1 MEIYQAGDAEIRFD
15 FFGRDDWGKFSFP
28 VWYGIPVKVRW
39 RGYRFDFNL
48 RGGWKWIAGA
58 KEVWPDSQEMLKRTD
73 ANGLMYYGVE
83 TYASDYDLIKNF
95 YIPYNNVYTF
105 DLFPARRLE
114 EAHVKA
120 ALEAM
125 DAFSR
130 EAGSLARKAASERPR
145 DFLRMVHRKSAK
157 ALARE
162 SALLRRIMGTELPVL
177 PPDTIDVDYEV
188 IPVVVTDGCDSRC
201 RFCSFKTRGALHVRD
216 EENIRT
222 QVARLKDLYRDDLVN
237 YNSVVLGQNDALAGG
252 EKIVTAAA
260 KIAYEGLNLAASFHK
275 GPANLFM
282 FGSVDPFLKAGN
294 PFFENLNRLPFRTFI
309 NIGIE
314 SFDQETLSLLGKPP
328 GAEKTKEA
336 FRKMLAVNRQWQN
349 ITVSCNL
356 VMGTDLPRRHL
367 EGVKRALA
375 EEATVRDRGTAFL
388 SPLFGRAGR
397 REIIAEF
404 IGVKRSSHLPVYI
417 YLAQKL

>member
-1 MEIYQAGDAEIRFD
+1 MERYQVGDAEILFD

-58 KEVWPDSQEMLKRTD
+58 KDVWPDSQEMLKRTD

-95 YIPYNNVYTF
+95 YIPYNNVYKF
-105 DLFPARRLE
+105 DVFPARRLE
-114 EAHVKA
+114 EAHVKN

-130 EAGSLARKAASERPR
+130 EAGRFAREAASERPR
-145 DFLRMVHRKSAK
+145 DFLRKVHLKSGK
-157 ALARE
+157 ALAEE
-162 SALLRRIMGTELPVL
+162 SALLRRIMGTEIPVL

-188 IPVVVTDGCDSRC
+188 IPIIVADGCDYNC
-201 RFCSFKTRGALHVRD
+201 RFCSFKTRGALQVRG
-216 EENIRT
+216 ENDIRT
-222 QVARLKDLYRDDLVN
+222 QVAALREFYRDDLVN

-252 EKIVTAAA
+252 GKIVIAAA
-260 KIAYEGLNLAASFHK
+260 KIAYEGLNLADSFHK

-282 FGSVDPFLKAGN
+282 FGSVDPFLKAEN
-294 PFFENLNRLPFRTFI
+294 PFFDDLNRLPFRTFI

-314 SFDQETLSLLGKPP
+314 SFDQETLSLLGKPLR
-328 GAEKTKEA
+328 AEKTEEA
-336 FRKMLAVNRQWQN
+336 FRRMLAVNREWQN
-349 ITVSCNL
+349 ITVSCNFVL
-356 VMGTDLPRRHL
+356 GTDLPRRHL
-367 EGVKRALA
+367 EGLKRALA

-388 SPLFGRAGR
+388 SPLFGRARR

-404 IGVKRSSHLPVYI
+404 IGVKKSAHLPVYI